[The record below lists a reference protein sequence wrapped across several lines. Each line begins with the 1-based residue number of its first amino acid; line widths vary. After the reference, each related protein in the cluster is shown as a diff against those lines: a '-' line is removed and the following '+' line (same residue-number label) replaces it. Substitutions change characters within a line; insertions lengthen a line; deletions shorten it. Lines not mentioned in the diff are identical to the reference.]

1 MNKYVKCFYLS
12 IVFFVYS
19 CQNSEELAVQNV
31 DENYISI
38 QEAIKIAEAQS
49 PPASNINGKNLGK
62 RKVKRTFPIKTGQE
76 NPSMYIINYENNGF
90 VIISG
95 DNRISPILAYS
106 DNNSFPTEGSDLPE
120 GIITWMKTIDQTV
133 KKIRNEKKE
142 QSKDLKKLWLNSN
155 RVNVLYSSKTS
166 GILTKTGKGRI
177 PSAADYYIEGDC
189 NNGDNMTTV
198 QLSVGQLLQ
207 TEWGQGVG
215 YNDLLDN
222 KGCASVLNG
231 RPYTGCVATAVAQVM
246 RYHEY
251 PATYN
256 WNQMNN
262 GGSYETSRLMRD
274 LGYPANLN
282 MDYGCGSSGADR
294 KDIVRTLRNFGYP
307 SPNYGN
313 YDYGT
318 VKFEIVYGRP
328 VILCGSEKADF
339 LIFGSKGGHCWV
351 VDGIS
356 EMQYYQCVP
365 DPNTPGEVM
374 SQLISTGAYLR
385 MNWGWNGSYNG
396 YYSNGNFNPAGT
408 SYNWRPDMVSNI
420 RNP

>member
-1 MNKYVKCFYLS
+1 MKKYVKYFWLGIIFCF
-12 IVFFVYS
+12 YS

-31 DENYISI
+31 DANYISI
-38 QEAIKIAEAQS
+38 QEATQIAEAQS
-49 PPASNINGKNLGK
+49 PPVSNVNGKILGK
-62 RKVKRTFPIKTGQE
+62 RKVKKTFSIKTGQE

-106 DNNSFPTEGSDLPE
+106 DNNSFPTESSDMPE

-133 KKIRNEKKE
+133 KKIRKDKKE
-142 QSKDLKKLWLNSN
+142 QSKDLKKLWLSSN
-155 RVNVLYSSKTS
+155 HVNVLYRSNTSVVTKTS
-166 GILTKTGKGRI
+166 KGRA
-177 PSAADYYIEGDC
+177 PSSADYITEGDC
-189 NNGDNMTTV
+189 NNGDNMTTL
-198 QLSVGQLLQ
+198 QLSIGQLLQ

-215 YNDLLDN
+215 YNDLLDT
-222 KGCASVLNG
+222 KGCAAALNG

-251 PATYN
+251 PANYN
-256 WNQMNN
+256 WNLMNN

-274 LGYPANLN
+274 LGYQANLN
-282 MDYGCGSSGADR
+282 MNYGCSSSGADR
-294 KDIVRTLRNFGYP
+294 KDIVRTLSNFGYP
-307 SPNYGN
+307 AANYRN

-356 EMQYYQCVP
+356 EMQYYNCVP

-385 MNWGWNGSYNG
+385 MNWGWNGIYNG
-396 YYSNGNFNPAGT
+396 YYSNGNFNPPGS
-408 SYNWRPDMVSNI
+408 SYNWRPDMITNI